1 MINDFVLFLT
11 KDQIMSL
18 IQFFKSKQFFLH
30 LSISFGV
37 VIIGLILAFL
47 GFNLY
52 TRHGKSITV
61 PPIKGLNE
69 QQVSALLDKSH
80 LRYTI
85 IDSIHNPDLTP
96 GVVVEQIPAE
106 GSKVKKDRMLFI
118 TINAFSA
125 EQVRMPALVDYSL
138 RNAQVMLE
146 SFGLKAGRII
156 YIPSEYTNL
165 VMGQKFNGRDIAA
178 GASLPKGSE
187 IDLIVGQ
194 GLSSEQTSVPD
205 LIGLTLDEARQYL
218 NSGTNL
224 TIGAIICDETIL
236 TPSDSVMAIIYKQT
250 PAPADGALIRQGSSL
265 NVWLST
271 NMELI
276 LSGLPDS
283 LLQTTGD
290 NLETE

>member
-1 MINDFVLFLT
+1 
-11 KDQIMSL
+11 MSL
-18 IQFFKSKQFFLH
+18 IQFFKSKQFYRH
-30 LSISFGV
+30 LSIAFGV
-37 VIIGLILAFL
+37 VILGLTTVFVGLNI
-47 GFNLY
+47 Y
-52 TRHGKSITV
+52 TRQGKTITV
-61 PPIKGLNE
+61 PLIKGLTE
-69 QQVSALLDKSH
+69 QQIISGLEKRE

-85 IDSIHNPDLTP
+85 IDSIHNPDLPP
-96 GVVVEQIPAE
+96 GVIVEQIPTE

-138 RNAQVMLE
+138 RNAKVMLE
-146 SFGLKAGRII
+146 SLGLKVGRII
-156 YIPSEYTNL
+156 YVPSEYTNL

-236 TPSDSVMAIIYKQT
+236 TQTDSIMAIIYKQT
-250 PAPADGALIRQGSSL
+250 PAAEEGALIRQGSSL

-276 LSGLPDS
+276 LSTLPDS
-283 LLQTTGD
+283 LLQTTGE